1 MVQKLQSLLPTS
13 LLEHWV
19 VKNGINH
26 SLKFEQLGLTPFTV
40 MANVIDA

>member
-1 MVQKLQSLLPTS
+1 MRSFSVNLNGPEITISL
-13 LLEHWV
+13 